1 MQQEEKKARI
11 RDLIKQAGTPE
22 ETPPTPLKP
31 LPILGYKVVIKG
43 DMNHFAEGATQL
55 KVVLVS
61 PPAAVLISKAQKAA
75 LVERRDQWVDLHN
88 TLKARQITHN
98 DARKALN
105 AKARVTAHRL
115 IPAACYDDLM
125 RWLDA
130 RIEAL
135 RRAEQ
140 RLTESNRRDL
150 TPLKLKSNGPRDVNP
165 DPDLTPP
172 LAERPPPRLLQIKSP
187 NAVRFVPNTTLT
199 PGILVGNPI
208 ILCQTQSAGNFPPNT
223 PQTLVPQGPA
233 PSRLFPP
240 VCANYPPPSQIKW
253 TLESRQKCGM
263 FKLHLRLH

>member
-1 MQQEEKKARI
+1 MREEEKKDQFKA
-11 RDLIKQAGTPE
+11 LFKQSLDPKE
-22 ETPPTPLKP
+22 ETPNTLKP

-43 DMNHFAEGATQL
+43 DMNHFAEGSTQL
-55 KVVLVS
+55 KVVMVG
-61 PPAAVLISKAQKAA
+61 PPAVALLSKAQKAA

-88 TLKARQITHN
+88 TLKARQITRN

-115 IPAACYDDLM
+115 IPADRYDDLM

-172 LAERPPPRLLQIKSP
+172 LAERPPPRLLQIKGP
-187 NAVRFVPNTTLT
+187 NAVCFVPNTTLT
-199 PGILVGNPI
+199 PVILVGNPI

-223 PQTLVPQGPA
+223 PQTLVPQGPG

-240 VCANYPPPSQIKW
+240 VCANYPPPSQ
-253 TLESRQKCGM
+253 QP
-263 FKLHLRLH
+263 